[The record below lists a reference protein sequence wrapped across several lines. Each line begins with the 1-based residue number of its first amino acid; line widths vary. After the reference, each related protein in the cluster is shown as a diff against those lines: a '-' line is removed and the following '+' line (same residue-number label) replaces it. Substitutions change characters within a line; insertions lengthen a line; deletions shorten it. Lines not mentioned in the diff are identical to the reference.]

1 MWRRYSLL
9 ASVRATRLGLVVLAA
24 ATGLAGGYIGG
35 QASVGATTRISFAA
49 CGVAPVPAIGSLP
62 LAPFR
67 GQFGEIPLSIGPV
80 RLAHHGEPVLVRFVE
95 VDRLED
101 KRPVER
107 DGVITLPLLAAAHPM
122 PDEIRIKCR
131 YGEVAGV
138 TYQYA
143 EQTVALSIPSI

>member
-1 MWRRYSLL
+1 MWRRFRSR
-9 ASVRATRLGLVVLAA
+9 ASARVARLGLVVLAA

-35 QASVGATTRISFAA
+35 QSSVGETTTISFAA

-67 GQFGEIPLSIGPV
+67 GQFGVIPLSIGPV
-80 RLAHHGEPVLVRFVE
+80 RLAHYGEPVLVRFVE
-95 VDRLED
+95 VERLED
-101 KRPVER
+101 KRPVKR
-107 DGVITLPLLAAAHPM
+107 DGVITLPLLASANRP

-138 TYQYA
+138 TYHYA
-143 EQTVALSIPSI
+143 EQTVSLVIPSS